1 MDGVILHDF
10 EREKASAKRDKSEHR
25 QGDRVNKQR
34 FARAF
39 AAALPTLRKDSAQAV
54 RLSSLRFKNI
64 ANTLV
69 CTGTCDR
76 TSSLR
81 FARSRATVGGR

>member
-39 AAALPTLRKDSAQAV
+39 AAALPTLRKEQ
-54 RLSSLRFKNI
+54 R
-64 ANTLV
+64 
-69 CTGTCDR
+69 TGG
-76 TSSLR
+76 SPK
-81 FARSRATVGGR
+81 FAPVQKHRKYASWHRHMRPH